1 MNKYKKKEVI
11 LLEIIKL
18 IGILII
24 VVGFIFKF
32 DTIAV
37 VLIAALATALVS
49 GISFTEFLTLLG
61 EAFVSN
67 RLVTLFLLTLPMIG
81 MTERFGLRQQ
91 AVKLIERIKGLT
103 PGRMLSLYMVIRE
116 MAGLFSI
123 RMQGHT
129 QFIRPLIE
137 PMTQAS
143 AEAKYGE
150 VDEDDKERI
159 KARSAAT
166 ENFGNFFAQNTFI
179 AASGVLLIT
188 GTMESL
194 GYDISAV
201 AVAQASILV
210 AIIALIFVAVSN
222 VLFDKKMA
230 NKYSK
235 KPTMTS
241 KKGDE

>member
-1 MNKYKKKEVI
+1 M
-11 LLEIIKL
+11 EIIKL
-18 IGILII
+18 IGIAII

-49 GISFTEFLTLLG
+49 GISFVEFLSLLG
-61 EAFVSN
+61 EAFVAN

-81 MTERFGLRQQ
+81 ISERFGLRQQ

-150 VDEDDKERI
+150 MDEQDVERI

-179 AASGVLLIT
+179 AASGVLLIA
-188 GTMESL
+188 GTMKSL

-201 AVAQASILV
+201 AVAQASIPV
-210 AIIALIFVAVSN
+210 ALIALVFVATSN
-222 VLFDKKMA
+222 MLFDRKLQ
-230 NKYSK
+230 NKYGK
-235 KPTMTS
+235 KPTE
-241 KKGDE
+241 KGAE

>member
-1 MNKYKKKEVI
+1 M
-11 LLEIIKL
+11 EIIKL
-18 IGILII
+18 IGIAII

-37 VLIAALATALVS
+37 VLVAALATALVS
-49 GISFTEFLTLLG
+49 GISFTEFLSLLG
-61 EAFVSN
+61 EAFVAN

-81 MTERFGLRQQ
+81 ISERFGLRQQ

-150 VDEDDKERI
+150 LDEQDVERI

-179 AASGVLLIT
+179 AASGVLLIA
-188 GTMESL
+188 GTMKSL

-201 AVAQASILV
+201 AVAQASIPV
-210 AIIALIFVAVSN
+210 ALIALAFVATSN
-222 VLFDKKMA
+222 ILFDRKLK
-230 NKYSK
+230 NKYGK
-235 KPTMTS
+235 KPTE
-241 KKGDE
+241 KGAE

>member
-1 MNKYKKKEVI
+1 M
-11 LLEIIKL
+11 EIIKL
-18 IGILII
+18 IGIAII

-49 GISFTEFLTLLG
+49 GISFTEFLSLLG
-61 EAFVSN
+61 EAFVAN

-81 MTERFGLRQQ
+81 ISERFGLRQQ
-91 AVKLIERIKGLT
+91 AVKLIEKIKGLT

-150 VDEDDKERI
+150 MDEQDVERI

-179 AASGVLLIT
+179 AASGVLLIA
-188 GTMESL
+188 GTMKSL

-201 AVAQASILV
+201 AVAQASIPV
-210 AIIALIFVAVSN
+210 ALIALAFVATSN
-222 VLFDKKMA
+222 ILFDRKLK
-230 NKYSK
+230 NKYGK
-235 KPTMTS
+235 KPTE
-241 KKGDE
+241 KGAE

>member
-1 MNKYKKKEVI
+1 M
-11 LLEIIKL
+11 EIIKL
-18 IGILII
+18 IGIAII

-49 GISFTEFLTLLG
+49 GISFIEFLSLLG
-61 EAFVSN
+61 EAFVAN

-81 MTERFGLRQQ
+81 ISERFGLRQQ

-150 VDEDDKERI
+150 MDEQDVERI

-179 AASGVLLIT
+179 AASGVLLIA
-188 GTMESL
+188 GTMKSL

-201 AVAQASILV
+201 AVAQASIPV
-210 AIIALIFVAVSN
+210 ALIALVFVATSN
-222 VLFDKKMA
+222 MLFDRKLQ
-230 NKYSK
+230 NKYGK
-235 KPTMTS
+235 KPTE
-241 KKGDE
+241 KGAE

>member
-1 MNKYKKKEVI
+1 M
-11 LLEIIKL
+11 EIIKL
-18 IGILII
+18 IGIAII

-49 GISFTEFLTLLG
+49 GISFTEFLSLLG
-61 EAFVSN
+61 EAFVAN

-81 MTERFGLRQQ
+81 ISERFGLRQQ
-91 AVKLIERIKGLT
+91 AVKLIEKIKGLT

-150 VDEDDKERI
+150 MDEQDVERI

-179 AASGVLLIT
+179 AASGVLLIA
-188 GTMESL
+188 GTMKSL

-201 AVAQASILV
+201 AVAQASIPVALIALAFV
-210 AIIALIFVAVSN
+210 AISN
-222 VLFDKKMA
+222 ILFDRKLK
-230 NKYSK
+230 NKYGK
-235 KPTMTS
+235 KPTE
-241 KKGDE
+241 KGAE

>member
-1 MNKYKKKEVI
+1 M
-11 LLEIIKL
+11 EIIKL
-18 IGILII
+18 IGIAII

-49 GISFTEFLTLLG
+49 GISFVEFLSLLG
-61 EAFVSN
+61 EAFVAN

-81 MTERFGLRQQ
+81 ISERFGLRQQ

-150 VDEDDKERI
+150 MDEQDVERI

-179 AASGVLLIT
+179 AASGVLLIA
-188 GTMESL
+188 GTMKSL

-201 AVAQASILV
+201 AVAQASIPV
-210 AIIALIFVAVSN
+210 ALIALAFVATSN
-222 VLFDKKMA
+222 ILFDRKLK
-230 NKYSK
+230 NKYGK
-235 KPTMTS
+235 KPTE
-241 KKGDE
+241 KGAE

>member
-1 MNKYKKKEVI
+1 M
-11 LLEIIKL
+11 EIIKL
-18 IGILII
+18 IGIAII

-49 GISFTEFLTLLG
+49 GISFTEFISLLG
-61 EAFVSN
+61 EAFVAN

-81 MTERFGLRQQ
+81 ISERFGLRQQ

-150 VDEDDKERI
+150 LDEQDVERI

-179 AASGVLLIT
+179 AASGVLLIA
-188 GTMESL
+188 GTMKSL

-201 AVAQASILV
+201 AVAQASIPV
-210 AIIALIFVAVSN
+210 ALIALAFVATSN
-222 VLFDKKMA
+222 ILFDRKLK
-230 NKYSK
+230 NKYGK
-235 KPTMTS
+235 KPTE
-241 KKGDE
+241 KGAE

>member
-1 MNKYKKKEVI
+1 M
-11 LLEIIKL
+11 EIIKL
-18 IGILII
+18 IGIAII

-49 GISFTEFLTLLG
+49 GISFVEFLSLLG
-61 EAFVSN
+61 EAFVAN

-81 MTERFGLRQQ
+81 ISERFGLRQQ

-150 VDEDDKERI
+150 MDEQDVERI

-179 AASGVLLIT
+179 AASGVLLIA
-188 GTMESL
+188 GTMKSL

-201 AVAQASILV
+201 AVAQASIPVALIALAFV
-210 AIIALIFVAVSN
+210 AISN
-222 VLFDKKMA
+222 ILFDRKLK
-230 NKYSK
+230 NKYGK
-235 KPTMTS
+235 KPTE
-241 KKGDE
+241 KGAE

>member
-1 MNKYKKKEVI
+1 M
-11 LLEIIKL
+11 EIVKL
-18 IGILII
+18 IGIAII

-49 GISFTEFLTLLG
+49 GISFTEFLSLLG
-61 EAFVSN
+61 EAFVAN

-81 MTERFGLRQQ
+81 ISERFGLRQQ

-150 VDEDDKERI
+150 LDEQDVERI

-179 AASGVLLIT
+179 AASGVLLIA
-188 GTMESL
+188 GTMKSL

-201 AVAQASILV
+201 AVAQASIPV
-210 AIIALIFVAVSN
+210 ALIALAFVATSN
-222 VLFDKKMA
+222 ILFDRKLK
-230 NKYSK
+230 NKYGK
-235 KPTMTS
+235 KPTE
-241 KKGDE
+241 KGAE

>member
-1 MNKYKKKEVI
+1 M
-11 LLEIIKL
+11 EIIKL
-18 IGILII
+18 IGIAII

-49 GISFTEFLTLLG
+49 GISFTEFLSLLG
-61 EAFVSN
+61 EAFVAN

-81 MTERFGLRQQ
+81 ISERFGLRQQ

-150 VDEDDKERI
+150 LDEQDVERI

-179 AASGVLLIT
+179 AASGVLLIA
-188 GTMESL
+188 GTMKSL

-201 AVAQASILV
+201 AVAQASIPV
-210 AIIALIFVAVSN
+210 ALIALAFVATSN
-222 VLFDKKMA
+222 ILFDRKLK
-230 NKYSK
+230 NKYGK
-235 KPTMTS
+235 KPTE
-241 KKGDE
+241 KGAE

>member
-1 MNKYKKKEVI
+1 M
-11 LLEIIKL
+11 EIIKL
-18 IGILII
+18 IGIAII

-49 GISFTEFLTLLG
+49 GISFTEFLSLLG
-61 EAFVSN
+61 EAFVAN

-81 MTERFGLRQQ
+81 ISERFGLRQQ
-91 AVKLIERIKGLT
+91 AVKLIEKIKGLT

-150 VDEDDKERI
+150 MDEQDVERI

-179 AASGVLLIT
+179 AASGVLLIA
-188 GTMESL
+188 GTMKSL

-201 AVAQASILV
+201 AVAQASIPV
-210 AIIALIFVAVSN
+210 ALIALVFVAVSN
-222 VLFDKKMA
+222 LLFDRKLK
-230 NKYSK
+230 NKYGK
-235 KPTMTS
+235 KTTE
-241 KKGDE
+241 KGAE

>member
-1 MNKYKKKEVI
+1 M
-11 LLEIIKL
+11 EIIKL
-18 IGILII
+18 IGIAII

-49 GISFTEFLTLLG
+49 GISFVEFLSLLG
-61 EAFVSN
+61 EAFVAN

-81 MTERFGLRQQ
+81 ISERFGLRQQ
-91 AVKLIERIKGLT
+91 AVKLIEKIKGLT

-150 VDEDDKERI
+150 MDEQDVERI

-179 AASGVLLIT
+179 AASGVLLIA
-188 GTMESL
+188 GTMKSL

-201 AVAQASILV
+201 AVAQASIPV
-210 AIIALIFVAVSN
+210 ALIALAFVATSN
-222 VLFDKKMA
+222 ILFDRKLK
-230 NKYSK
+230 NKYGK
-235 KPTMTS
+235 KPTE
-241 KKGDE
+241 KGAE

>member
-1 MNKYKKKEVI
+1 M
-11 LLEIIKL
+11 EIIKL
-18 IGILII
+18 IGIAII

-49 GISFTEFLTLLG
+49 GISFTEFISLLG
-61 EAFVSN
+61 EAFVAN

-81 MTERFGLRQQ
+81 ISERFGLRQQ

-123 RMQGHT
+123 RMQGQT

-150 VDEDDKERI
+150 LDEQDVERI

-166 ENFGNFFAQNTFI
+166 ENYGNFFAQNTFI
-179 AASGVLLIT
+179 AASGVLLIA
-188 GTMESL
+188 GTMKSL

-201 AVAQASILV
+201 AVAQASIPV
-210 AIIALIFVAVSN
+210 ALIALAFVATSN
-222 VLFDKKMA
+222 ILFDRKLK
-230 NKYSK
+230 NKYGK
-235 KPTMTS
+235 NPTE
-241 KKGDE
+241 KGAE

>member
-1 MNKYKKKEVI
+1 M
-11 LLEIIKL
+11 EIIKL
-18 IGILII
+18 IGIAII

-49 GISFTEFLTLLG
+49 GISFVEFLSLLG
-61 EAFVSN
+61 EAFVAN

-81 MTERFGLRQQ
+81 ISERFGLRQQ

-150 VDEDDKERI
+150 LDEQDVERI

-179 AASGVLLIT
+179 AASGVLLIA
-188 GTMESL
+188 GTMKSL

-201 AVAQASILV
+201 AVAQASIPV
-210 AIIALIFVAVSN
+210 ALIALAFVATSN
-222 VLFDKKMA
+222 ILFDRKLK
-230 NKYSK
+230 NKYGK
-235 KPTMTS
+235 KPTE
-241 KKGDE
+241 KGAE

>member
-1 MNKYKKKEVI
+1 MEAV
-11 LLEIIKL
+11 EIIKL
-18 IGILII
+18 IGIAII

-49 GISFTEFLTLLG
+49 GISFTEFLSLLG
-61 EAFVSN
+61 EAFVAN

-81 MTERFGLRQQ
+81 ISERFGLRQQ

-150 VDEDDKERI
+150 LDEQDVERI

-179 AASGVLLIT
+179 AASGVLLIA
-188 GTMESL
+188 GTMKSL

-201 AVAQASILV
+201 AVAQASIP
-210 AIIALIFVAVSN
+210 IALIALAFVATSN
-222 VLFDKKMA
+222 ILFDRKLK
-230 NKYSK
+230 NKYGK
-235 KPTMTS
+235 KPTE
-241 KKGDE
+241 KGAE

>member
-1 MNKYKKKEVI
+1 MKAV
-11 LLEIIKL
+11 EIIKL
-18 IGILII
+18 IGIAII

-37 VLIAALATALVS
+37 VLIAAIATALVS
-49 GISFTEFLTLLG
+49 GISFTEFLSLLG
-61 EAFVSN
+61 EAFVAN

-81 MTERFGLRQQ
+81 ISERFGLRQQ
-91 AVKLIERIKGLT
+91 AVKLIEKIKGLT

-116 MAGLFSI
+116 LAGLFSI

-143 AEAKYGE
+143 AETKYGE
-150 VDEDDKERI
+150 MDEQDIERI
-159 KARSAAT
+159 KACSAAT

-179 AASGVLLIT
+179 AASGVLLIA
-188 GTMESL
+188 GTMKSL

-201 AVAQASILV
+201 AVAQASIPV
-210 AIIALIFVAVSN
+210 ALIALVFVAASN
-222 VLFDKKMA
+222 MLFDRKLQ
-230 NKYSK
+230 NKYGK
-235 KPTMTS
+235 KQTE
-241 KKGDE
+241 KGVE

>member
-1 MNKYKKKEVI
+1 M
-11 LLEIIKL
+11 EIIKL
-18 IGILII
+18 IGIAII

-37 VLIAALATALVS
+37 VLVAALATALVS
-49 GISFTEFLTLLG
+49 GISFVEFLSLLG
-61 EAFVSN
+61 EAFVAN

-81 MTERFGLRQQ
+81 ISERFGLRQQ
-91 AVKLIERIKGLT
+91 AVKLIEKIKGLT

-150 VDEDDKERI
+150 MDEQDVERI

-179 AASGVLLIT
+179 AASGVLLIA
-188 GTMESL
+188 GTMKSL

-201 AVAQASILV
+201 AVAQASIPVALIALAFV
-210 AIIALIFVAVSN
+210 AISN
-222 VLFDKKMA
+222 ILFDRKLK
-230 NKYSK
+230 NKYGK
-235 KPTMTS
+235 KPTE
-241 KKGDE
+241 KGAE

>member
-1 MNKYKKKEVI
+1 M
-11 LLEIIKL
+11 EIIKL
-18 IGILII
+18 IGIAII

-49 GISFTEFLTLLG
+49 GISFTEFLSLLG
-61 EAFVSN
+61 EAFVAN

-81 MTERFGLRQQ
+81 ISERFGLRQQ

-150 VDEDDKERI
+150 LDEQDVERI

-179 AASGVLLIT
+179 AASGVLLIA
-188 GTMESL
+188 GTMKSL

-201 AVAQASILV
+201 AVAQASIP
-210 AIIALIFVAVSN
+210 IALIALAFVATSN
-222 VLFDKKMA
+222 ILFDRKLK
-230 NKYSK
+230 NKYGK
-235 KPTMTS
+235 KPTE
-241 KKGDE
+241 KGAE

>member
-1 MNKYKKKEVI
+1 M
-11 LLEIIKL
+11 EIIKL
-18 IGILII
+18 IGIAII

-49 GISFTEFLTLLG
+49 GISFVEFLSLLG
-61 EAFVSN
+61 EAFVAN

-81 MTERFGLRQQ
+81 ISERFGLRQQ

-150 VDEDDKERI
+150 LDEQDVECI
-159 KARSAAT
+159 KPRSAAT

-179 AASGVLLIT
+179 AASGVLLIA
-188 GTMESL
+188 GTMKSL

-201 AVAQASILV
+201 AVAQASIPV
-210 AIIALIFVAVSN
+210 ALIALSFVATSN
-222 VLFDKKMA
+222 ILFDRKLK
-230 NKYSK
+230 NKYGK
-235 KPTMTS
+235 KPTE
-241 KKGDE
+241 KGAE

>member
-1 MNKYKKKEVI
+1 MD
-11 LLEIIKL
+11 IIKL
-18 IGILII
+18 IGIVII
-24 VVGFIFKF
+24 IIGFILKF

-37 VLIAALATALVS
+37 VLVAALATALVS
-49 GISFTEFLTLLG
+49 GISFADFLTLLG

-91 AVKLIERIKGLT
+91 AVRLIERIKGLT
-103 PGRMLSLYMVIRE
+103 AGRMLSLYMVIRE
-116 MAGLFSI
+116 LAGLFSI

-143 AEAKYGE
+143 AKAKLGE
-150 VDEDDKERI
+150 IDAKDAERI

-166 ENFGNFFAQNTFI
+166 ENYGNFFAQNTFI

-194 GYDISAV
+194 GYEISAV
-201 AVAQASILV
+201 SVAQASIP
-210 AIIALIFVAVSN
+210 IALIALAFVVISN
-222 VLFDKKMA
+222 VLFDRKMA
-230 NKYSK
+230 NKYGK
-235 KPTMTS
+235 KPS
-241 KKGDE
+241 VPKKKGDK

>member
-1 MNKYKKKEVI
+1 M
-11 LLEIIKL
+11 EIIKL
-18 IGILII
+18 IGIAII

-37 VLIAALATALVS
+37 VLVAALATALVS
-49 GISFTEFLTLLG
+49 GISFVEFLSLLG
-61 EAFVSN
+61 EAFVAN

-81 MTERFGLRQQ
+81 ISERFGLRQQ

-150 VDEDDKERI
+150 MDEQDVERI

-179 AASGVLLIT
+179 AASGVLLIA
-188 GTMESL
+188 GTMKSL

-201 AVAQASILV
+201 AVAQASIPVALIALAFV
-210 AIIALIFVAVSN
+210 AISN
-222 VLFDKKMA
+222 ILFDRKLK
-230 NKYSK
+230 NKYGK
-235 KPTMTS
+235 KPTE
-241 KKGDE
+241 KGAE